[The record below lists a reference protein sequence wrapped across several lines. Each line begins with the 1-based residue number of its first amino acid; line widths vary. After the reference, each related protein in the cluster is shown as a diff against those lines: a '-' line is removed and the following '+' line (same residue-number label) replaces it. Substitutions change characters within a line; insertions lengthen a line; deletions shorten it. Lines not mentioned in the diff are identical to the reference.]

1 MTAYR
6 LRQELRITISYV
18 WVEGHQREKYGS
30 AHQLHKHALLNDE
43 MDKAAKAHWSS
54 TFPPSEH
61 QQRISSDE
69 WSIFIQNRK
78 LTGNVLN
85 GTHDSIQEKDLVQW
99 LTQPTTTKPIP
110 RVPLHHLH
118 LIDMDSTTL
127 AWSQLTPNKKKWLNK
142 FTYNFAPIG
151 KNMYRWGFWTH
162 DRCPYCI
169 DQPEDEQHF
178 LTCPDYRARHVR
190 HLALQEMGTRLREY
204 RTQPLLL
211 LILMLHLRY
220 WLDLTDDPPPMSSA
234 SDIQR
239 ALIDQGTIGWL
250 SMMKGRIASSWQ
262 AIQHQ
267 YAIEE
272 NLKTSPRRWASLL
285 VSELWNISWQIWLAR
300 NSILHDQKLG
310 PLERIDELDCI
321 IREEWNLGYRS
332 LAPADQSLFKG
343 ITIEALLDKRPAYK
357 KTWIAQVRLARSV
370 SQQP

>member
-118 LIDMDSTTL
+118 LIDTDSTAL
-127 AWSQLTPNKKKWLNK
+127 AWSQLTLNKKKWLSK
-142 FTYNFAPIG
+142 FTYNFAPFG

-169 DQPEDEQHF
+169 DHPEDEQHF

-211 LILMLHLRY
+211 SILMLHLRY

-234 SDIQR
+234 GDIQR
-239 ALIDQGTIGWL
+239 ALLDQGKIGWL

-321 IREEWNLGYRS
+321 IQEEWNLGYRS